1 MRFLCIALL
10 CLWRCRLGTWLLTRR
25 SISVLLAVA
34 GVGVAG
40 FHLAGD
46 VALLDPRFAS
56 QLLNPALQDSEIR
69 KEHLT
74 YLFGLTSGGLGV
86 GSVTPYACFFIFA
99 LVPEYLCAPVC
110 KKSEFAKLWPFPQVR
125 VEKLFR
131 FPFGNKR
138 TNARR
143 RGSAQ
148 GFCPAGPAGAFPWL
162 VKEQGECST
171 SLVLL

>member
-1 MRFLCIALL
+1 M
-10 CLWRCRLGTWLLTRR
+10 
-25 SISVLLAVA
+25 V
-34 GVGVAG
+34 G

-46 VALLDPRFAS
+46 VALLDPMFAS
-56 QLLNPALQDSEIR
+56 ELLNAALQDGEIH

-74 YLFGLTSGGLGV
+74 CLSLYVFLFGLTSGGLGV
-86 GSVTPYACFFIFA
+86 GSVTPYASFFIFS

-110 KKSEFAKLWPFPQVR
+110 KKSEFAKLWPFPQMR

-143 RGSAQ
+143 KGSAQ

-171 SLVLL
+171 SLVLSVLPRVFVLL